1 MAEQTDRLR
10 TILEADI
17 TAYARNMSRA
27 ASVMEGFGT
36 VAKLVAGAFAGKKLF
51 EGFSGIVEAADESEA
66 AQRKLAQAL
75 SNTGQLSAETVA
87 AFDEQAAAM
96 QAMTTLDDDA
106 VTGQQALAV
115 ALGAT
120 AREALDLVPAAAD
133 LSAAVGI
140 GLDEATRALTLSL
153 EGNIGMLGRY
163 VPAVRDMTDA
173 QLASGAAVDLVAQK
187 FGGFAGQE
195 AETLTGAMTQMR
207 NAFGDIV
214 EELGKAITQNEDVR
228 KAVEGVTKVFR
239 LLEKAVTENRDRIG
253 SFVSRALAGL
263 VQMLGF
269 MVSVIG
275 DAVKSWSLFKGT
287 LMETAIAFAE
297 FEVWLNRTTGSEW
310 LEENERR
317 LKSLRQM
324 TREQASNAREA
335 EEFAA
340 KAEKVAIEIGRI
352 ADQMTDANE
361 PTAMLTESFVS
372 LNRESANVATQIGG
386 ISTSLDDLASGFSL
400 REGFAFKVDLLF
412 PEMDEIQKQF
422 GGGGKF
428 GAALP
433 VTIEMPDTSFVSE
446 AITKPMADSIIEAIG
461 QGLNALQG
469 GIGSTISTA
478 IIFLSKIF
486 ETAIEKF
493 SEGMTDTLQKLA
505 PIIGVLIDI
514 LANFT
519 PESFDKMIKGF
530 IEGFVAVLSN
540 IGPALAVLIDN
551 LDEIAV
557 GIVQGVVGLL
567 TGIVAN
573 IPNFIGAILNAA
585 LELITQIVPRIIGTL
600 GDVFRMAGQV
610 MKAIW
615 GDLSSHVVGIF
626 RTWGDGLM
634 SFFDSFLD
642 FEEIQKTWAGAAA
655 RAIRDFFAVT
665 VSDALSKF
673 GTFVSGVFSSIVA
686 FFKGI
691 VNWFIGLFNAI
702 IDALNSTGIF
712 DIGRIPTLHSGG
724 IVPGPVGREV
734 PILALGGE
742 QVVPM
747 DQAEEGGG
755 GMVIQ
760 NFNVI
765 SSRNSPGEMQDAV
778 LRALRDLTRQGHV
791 ARGVVI
797 SSAPA

>member
-36 VAKLVAGAFAGKKLF
+36 VAKLVAGAFAGKKVF
-51 EGFSGIVEAADESEA
+51 EALSGIVAAADESEA
-66 AQRKLAQAL
+66 AQRKLSQAL
-75 SNTGQLSAETVA
+75 SNTGQMSAETAA
-87 AFDEQAAAM
+87 AFGEQAAAM
-96 QAMTTLDDDA
+96 QAMTTFDDDA